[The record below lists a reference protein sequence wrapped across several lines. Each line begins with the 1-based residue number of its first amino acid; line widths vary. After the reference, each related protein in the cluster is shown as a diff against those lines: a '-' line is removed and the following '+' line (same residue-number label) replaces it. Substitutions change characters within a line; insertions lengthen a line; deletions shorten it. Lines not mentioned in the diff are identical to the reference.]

1 MRFLPESASKTSSA
15 KVSVLMKQG
24 TQLFVLA
31 LAGLLLSS
39 CGQKSA
45 GLQEAAVAPD
55 TMLFENGMKF
65 LEKNQYIKARLSFQT
80 LINTYPDS
88 EHTPAS
94 FLGIGE
100 SYYHE
105 GGTTSLLQA
114 EAQYKDF
121 IIFYPTHDIADDA
134 QMKIAAVNVKL
145 MRGPGRDSTYA
156 IKAERE
162 LKKFLQMHPESEL
175 APTALEF
182 LWEVQ
187 ENLAQGIQ
195 GVGDFYFSRN
205 SHLASESRYK
215 SVLESYPDYS
225 RLDQTLFRLSRSL
238 ENLGRIEEASV
249 YYSRVVSEFPFSEF
263 ASNAEQR
270 LILLEK
276 PVPPVDPVAA
286 AKNEAN
292 LRPGGG
298 FSLMAPIRGMQ
309 EVFTGREDPYEV
321 ARRRAEE
328 RQEQEDGSNPE
339 ENSAQSDSQSNGK

>member
-1 MRFLPESASKTSSA
+1 MRFLPKSAWHTPSA
-15 KVSVLMKQG
+15 NVTVFMKRGTRVL
-24 TQLFVLA
+24 VLV
-31 LAGLLLSS
+31 LTGFLLSS

-45 GLQEAAVAPD
+45 GLQEAAISPD
-55 TMLFENGMKF
+55 TNLFETGMKF
-65 LEKNQYIKARLSFQT
+65 LKKNQFIRARLSFQT

-94 FLGIGE
+94 FLSIAD

-105 GGTTSLLQA
+105 GGLTNLLQA

-121 IIFYPTHDIADDA
+121 IIFYPTHEIADDA

-145 MRGPGRDSTYA
+145 MRAPGRDATYA

-162 LKKFLQMHPESEL
+162 LKNFLKIYPQSEL
-175 APTALEF
+175 APTAQEF

-195 GVGDFYFSRN
+195 GIGDFYFGRK

-215 SVLESYPDYS
+215 GLLENYPDYS
-225 RLDQTLFRLSRSL
+225 RLDQTLFRLSQSL

-249 YYSRVVSEFPFSEF
+249 YYSRVVSEYPFSEF
-263 ASNAEQR
+263 AGDAEQR
-270 LILLEK
+270 LILLER
-276 PVPPVDPVAA
+276 PVPPVDSVAA
-286 AKNEAN
+286 ARHEAN
-292 LRPGGG
+292 LRPGKG
-298 FSLMAPIRGMQ
+298 FSLMAPLRAVK

-321 ARRRAEE
+321 ARRRVED
-328 RQEQEDGSNPE
+328 RKEQEESSAQ
-339 ENSAQSDSQSNGK
+339 ENSAQMDSQSKGKN

>member
-1 MRFLPESASKTSSA
+1 MQSLPKSASQTPSA
-15 KVSVLMKQG
+15 NVAVFMERG
-24 TQLFVLA
+24 TKLFVLV

-55 TMLFENGMKF
+55 TMLYETGMQF
-65 LEKNQYIKARLSFQT
+65 LKKSQFIQARLSFQT
-80 LINTYPDS
+80 LMNTYPDS

-94 FLGIGE
+94 FLAIGD
-100 SYYHE
+100 SFYDE
-105 GGTTSLLQA
+105 GGRTNLLQA

-121 IIFYPTHDIADDA
+121 ILFYPSHEIADDA
-134 QMKIAAVNVKL
+134 QMKVAAVNVKL
-145 MRGPGRDSTYA
+145 MKIPGRDSTYA

-162 LKKFLQMHPESEL
+162 LKNFLQKYPESEL
-175 APTALEF
+175 APTAREF

-195 GVGDFYFSRN
+195 QVGDFYFGRN

-215 SVLESYPDYS
+215 SLLESYPDYS
-225 RLDQTLFRLSRSL
+225 KLDQTLFRLSQSL

-249 YYSRVVSEFPFSEF
+249 YYSRVVSEYPFSDF

-270 LILLEK
+270 LILLER
-276 PVPPVDPVAA
+276 PVPPVDSVAA

-292 LRPGGG
+292 LRPGKG
-298 FSLMAPIRGMQ
+298 FSLMAPLRGMK

-321 ARRRAEE
+321 ARRRVEE
-328 RQEQEDGSNPE
+328 REEQEESSNAE
-339 ENSAQSDSQSNGK
+339 ENSPQTDSQSNGK

>member
-1 MRFLPESASKTSSA
+1 MRFQPESASKTSSA
-15 KVSVLMKQG
+15 KVSVLLKQG
-24 TQLFVLA
+24 TKLFVLV

-45 GLQEAAVAPD
+45 GLQEAAIAPD

-100 SYYHE
+100 SFYHE
-105 GGTTSLLQA
+105 GGTISLLQA

-121 IIFYPTHDIADDA
+121 IIFYPTHEIADDA

-162 LKKFLQMHPESEL
+162 LKKFLQMYPESEL
-175 APTALEF
+175 APTAWEF

-249 YYSRVVSEFPFSEF
+249 YYSRVVSEYPFSEF

-292 LRPGGG
+292 LRPGNG
-298 FSLMAPIRGMQ
+298 FSLMAPLRGMK
-309 EVFTGREDPYEV
+309 EIFTGREDPYEV

-328 RQEQEDGSNPE
+328 RQEQEESSNPE

>member
-80 LINTYPDS
+80 LINTYPD
-88 EHTPAS
+88 
-94 FLGIGE
+94 
-100 SYYHE
+100 
-105 GGTTSLLQA
+105 
-114 EAQYKDF
+114 
-121 IIFYPTHDIADDA
+121 IFYPTHDIADDA

-195 GVGDFYFSRN
+195 EVGDFYFSRN

-215 SVLESYPDYS
+215 GVLESYPDYS

-298 FSLMAPIRGMQ
+298 FSLMAPLRGMK

-321 ARRRAEE
+321 ARQRAEE